1 MYIYI
6 YIYVYIYIYIY
17 IYICIYIYIYVYIY
31 IYIVT
36 YLELF
41 WPDRVQINVS
51 HFAIRDTFKR
61 TCDSEK
67 LKNKKIAIQKFV
79 GKRKLKNKNLC

>member
-1 MYIYI
+1 M
-6 YIYVYIYIYIY
+6 
-17 IYICIYIYIYVYIY
+17 
-31 IYIVT
+31 T